1 MQQIILDKNMEVVMD
16 KNDRRNELFTNAMA
30 NLVDNKLGMSID
42 LLDDILNADP
52 DDRLALLARGSV
64 TLKMGNAE
72 NAINDFSRAVKID
85 PKHAKAYH
93 LRGLAREM
101 AGDDDGAILD
111 FNKAIEIDREY
122 GAAYYSRATLLTRLG
137 QEDAAA
143 EDMKMVTHLTNLNIE
158 KFANEN
164 NVWRSRQLQMEG
176 ILESELIR

>member
-1 MQQIILDKNMEVVMD
+1 MD
-16 KNDRRNELFTNAMA
+16 KSNRRNELFTSAMS
-30 NLVDNKLGMSID
+30 NLVDNKLGVSID
-42 LLDDILNADP
+42 LLDEILNADP

-64 TLKMGNAE
+64 YLKLGNAE
-72 NAINDFSRAVKID
+72 NAINDFNQVLKLD
-85 PKHAKAYH
+85 PKRAKAYH

-101 AGDDDGAILD
+101 AGDNDGAMLD
-111 FNKAIEIDREY
+111 FNKAIEIDRDY
-122 GAAYYSRATLLTRLG
+122 GAAYYSRATLLTLLG

-143 EDMKMVTHLTNLNIE
+143 EDMRMVTHLTNLNIE